1 MSWRNILHAIELFQA
16 ALRLPCF
23 TRFGF
28 KTAHKV
34 FDLSTPS
41 LLLSIERSLE
51 CHALGALALV
61 RAVVTAV

>member
-1 MSWRNILHAIELFQA
+1 MGWRNILHAIELFQA

-41 LLLSIERSLE
+41 LLLSIERSL
-51 CHALGALALV
+51 
-61 RAVVTAV
+61 

>member
-1 MSWRNILHAIELFQA
+1 MGWRNILHTIELFQA

-23 TRFGF
+23 TRFCF

-41 LLLSIERSLE
+41 LLLCIQRSL
-51 CHALGALALV
+51 
-61 RAVVTAV
+61 

>member
-1 MSWRNILHAIELFQA
+1 MGWRNILHAIELFQTT
-16 ALRLPCF
+16 LRLPSF

-41 LLLSIERSLE
+41 LLLCIERSL
-51 CHALGALALV
+51 
-61 RAVVTAV
+61 